1 MAQLACL
8 WVPRLKQWIS
18 EEIIHVAILNAV
30 QRLGYDNPTDEQ
42 GQAVRQIV
50 LGKDVFVSLPTGS
63 GKSLCFAALP
73 YVFEYLRKVKS
84 RDQPFHSAIVI
95 CVCPLSALMQDQ
107 VAKYGERG
115 LKTAFVGRDQT
126 DEGVNDG
133 VERGDYQLV
142 YMSPESML
150 AVLRWRKMFSSTVY
164 QENLMAMAVDEA
176 HCVDKW

>member
-1 MAQLACL
+1 M
-8 WVPRLKQWIS
+8 WVPRLKQWVS
-18 EEIIHVAILNAV
+18 EEIVHVAILNAV
-30 QRLGYDNPTDEQ
+30 QRLGYDSPTDEQ
-42 GQAVRQIV
+42 SQALRQIV

-73 YVFEYLRKVKS
+73 YVFESLRKANS
-84 RDQPFHSAIVI
+84 RDQPFHLAIVI

-115 LKTAFVGRDQT
+115 LKAAFVGRDQT
-126 DEGVNDG
+126 DEGVNAG